1 MSQFTTKVSSVSA
14 LSRWI
19 HKAPDSTLSKDKAR
33 IAFKSVSNIQKEL
46 EPISNLSSALQK
58 KYLEEVLEYK
68 SKNPEVDVNK
78 VFPAELQLKQSELNK
93 SQKELS
99 ESQVK
104 VNITQGE
111 FLALSSAIDSVL
123 NNMYSTLEKHNKGE
137 KIEEKDLPSVTD
149 YNHIQSF
156 EEDLKAAFENKE
168 DEEKKKK

>member
-1 MSQFTTKVSSVSA
+1 M
-14 LSRWI
+14 
-19 HKAPDSTLSKDKAR
+19 
-33 IAFKSVSNIQKEL
+33 
-46 EPISNLSSALQK
+46 
-58 KYLEEVLEYK
+58 
-68 SKNPEVDVNK
+68 DVNK